1 MGRLRSPM
9 EIEWPDSSPL
19 DVPKGVLGVTKGA
32 PSGHADLAIS
42 QAGAE
47 IPAVP
52 TLSIEGDRKR
62 NLDSLAT
69 MLRIGGDGINACA
82 ASVRR
87 HVPSDLGRRILLATS
102 IAEMQYTSLNQVAAS
117 SAEDDSSARNRAP
130 RADGGS

>member
-69 MLRIGGDGINACA
+69 MLRIGGDGINACGVGPTTRA
-82 ASVRR
+82 VGLRR
-87 HVPSDLGRRILLATS
+87 ARILLATS